1 VVVETALK
9 EPVHPEQEAAAF
21 QRAEVD
27 SQVEEVVV
35 AVAPEAVA
43 PGEVAAVGMVVET
56 MVLVA
61 VRAVAVLAVAAKVAQ
76 EGLAAVSGQV

>member
-1 VVVETALK
+1 MVVETALK
-9 EPVHPEQEAAAF
+9 EPVQPEQEAAAF
-21 QRAEVD
+21 QQAEVD
-27 SQVEEVVV
+27 SQVEEVV

-43 PGEVAAVGMVVET
+43 PEAVAAVEMVVET

-61 VRAVAVLAVAAKVAQ
+61 VRAVAVLAVAAEVAQ